1 MRTPSCSKRI
11 INQGGG
17 IHILH
22 NGEKHHQYWVHIVTG
37 NCQNT
42 QLKRLLWLTCSV
54 RHYLQLF
61 RSCVVCCIVYCGV
74 SYTTW
79 LYVQHGGSLMGSLPL
94 LLEESVFL
102 ILLVFCG
109 VFYVVVCLLC
119 LMILI
124 SLDCLLLTA
133 TSVFSNVCYE
143 LYLFVDIGALSV
155 FPNLHHHKI
164 SIKNS
169 LLQMK

>member
-1 MRTPSCSKRI
+1 M
-11 INQGGG
+11 GGG
-17 IHILH
+17 IHILY
-22 NGEKHHQYWVHIVTG
+22 NGEKHHQYWVYIVTG

-42 QLKRLLWLTCSV
+42 QPKRLLWLTCSV

-74 SYTTW
+74 SYPTW

-94 LLEESVFL
+94 LSVESVFL
-102 ILLVFCG
+102 ILLVFCA

-155 FPNLHHHKI
+155 FPNF
-164 SIKNS
+164 
-169 LLQMK
+169 